1 MDSVRIQAQ
10 DSSGMWRTYLVMMN
24 IPQKILG
31 EMRSLQSRYPG
42 YRIRAVD
49 QNDRVVDIL

>member
-10 DSSGMWRTYLVMMN
+10 DTSGMWRTYLVMMN